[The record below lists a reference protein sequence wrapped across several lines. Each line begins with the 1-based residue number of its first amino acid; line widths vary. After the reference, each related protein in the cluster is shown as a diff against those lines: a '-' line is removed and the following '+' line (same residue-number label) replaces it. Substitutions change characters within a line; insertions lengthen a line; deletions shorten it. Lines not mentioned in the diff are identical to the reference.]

1 MAVNNADIAE
11 IVHNCCSPL
20 SYDIELQ
27 QFVFGPQ
34 RDLRLRVE
42 RLRSTFAA
50 QGRKVY
56 PEDFNLVLR
65 QAGSPGFQGP
75 SVSVNNLAES
85 EVMTG
90 EIICMTFGSAEKP
103 LMMVKMSASEYLSR
117 EGRRCCYGSG
127 NTFRVGGR
135 LIDSDGHETPVIRS
149 IEFIMPSQ
157 SLIAAGSEFIGNY
170 YRIPVA
176 DSLWELT
183 DISDGIRSKGLPADG
198 LRLCR
203 TARSLG
209 VGPLT
214 LLSIIN
220 AAHIS

>member
-1 MAVNNADIAE
+1 MAVSNADIAE
-11 IVHNCCSPL
+11 IIHNCCSPL
-20 SYDIELQ
+20 AYDIELH
-27 QFVFGPQ
+27 QFVFGTQP
-34 RDLRLRVE
+34 DLRLRVE

-65 QAGSPGFQGP
+65 QTGSPGFQGP

-85 EVMTG
+85 DVMTG
-90 EIICMTFGSAEKP
+90 EIICMTFGSAERP
-103 LMMVKMSASEYLSR
+103 LMMVKMSASEYLTR
-117 EGRRCCYGSG
+117 EGQRYCYGSG
-127 NTFRVGGR
+127 NTFRIGSR

-157 SLIAAGSEFIGNY
+157 PMIAAGSEFIGNY
-170 YRIPVA
+170 YRLPVA
-176 DSLWELT
+176 DSLWELA
-183 DISDGIRSKGLPADG
+183 DIADEIRSKGLPAHCH
-198 LRLCR
+198 RLCR

-209 VGPLT
+209 AGPLT